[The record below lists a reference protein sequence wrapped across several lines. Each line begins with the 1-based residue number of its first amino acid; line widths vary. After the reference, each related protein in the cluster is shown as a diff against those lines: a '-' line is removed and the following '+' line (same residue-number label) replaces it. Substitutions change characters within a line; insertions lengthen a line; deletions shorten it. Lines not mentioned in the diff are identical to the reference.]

1 MASYLG
7 LPYGGEVGVEH
18 LWIAD
23 AALCPQLPIGWAQ
36 FAEPDTLTPF
46 YMNISNGERIWE
58 HPQIAFLRGVV
69 DAIHVAINIGKGST
83 QAGREELERR
93 ALKERTFTNPGSADL
108 LPNLPPS
115 PAPASPKKSRSPSR
129 PSTANKS
136 PSRPSTAKSR

>member
-1 MASYLG
+1 MPATARTS
-7 LPYGGEVGVEH
+7 VEH

-69 DAIHVAINIGKGST
+69 DAIHDDIPVGVAP
-83 QAGREELERR
+83 R
-93 ALKERTFTNPGSADL
+93 
-108 LPNLPPS
+108 
-115 PAPASPKKSRSPSR
+115 
-129 PSTANKS
+129 
-136 PSRPSTAKSR
+136 